1 MGCCARLAGLLAVLW
16 AFGLGNPNL
25 PEPRVV
31 VDELDGLAS
40 LQHLLGLGGLSVLRA
55 GLEVHEHTLVL
66 AVVLV
71 RLGDRIDSFNL
82 AEVELFEHVPD
93 TLLGDVEVHPRNAE
107 TREVRGRGS

>member
-31 VDELDGLAS
+31 VDELDGLAC

-55 GLEVHEHTLVL
+55 GLEVHEHALVL

-71 RLGDRIDSFNL
+71 HLGDRIDPINL